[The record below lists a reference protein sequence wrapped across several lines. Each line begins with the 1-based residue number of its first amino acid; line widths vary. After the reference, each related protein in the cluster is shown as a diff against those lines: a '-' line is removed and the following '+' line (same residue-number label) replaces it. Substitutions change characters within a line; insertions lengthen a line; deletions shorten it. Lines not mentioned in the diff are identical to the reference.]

1 MNIFNIYTKMK
12 KTILALGAI
21 AMMAACTQTKNNPFL
36 EEWDT
41 PYGIPPFEKIQL
53 TDYIPAIKAGIE
65 EQNKELEAILNNQEA
80 PTFENTIAAYELSGK
95 TLTKTSAVLFNLQ
108 ETEGSDEMN
117 KVVEEATALM
127 TEHEDNIS
135 MNKAF
140 FGRVKAVYEAEQ
152 SGLTREQQM
161 VLKKLYQSFTRNGV
175 DLDEAAQARLK
186 EINQKIAAAQQKFGT
201 NLLAENN
208 AFKEKFGV
216 PVSSYTSEMTS
227 CEDRSRREEM
237 FKAYSSRGNN
247 GNEYDNKALCLEILK
262 LRAERAKLLGFDN
275 FAAYQLDN
283 KMAHDP
289 GTVDAFLDKIIGPA
303 VSKAKEEIA
312 DMQKVMDEDIQA
324 DKVAAGSKIE
334 SWDWFYYAEKVRQRK
349 YSLDENLTKPYF
361 RMENVRDGIFFA
373 AHTLYGINVEP
384 LKDVPLYNPA
394 VEAFKVTDADGSL
407 LGIFTTDYFPRASK
421 RGGAWMTNFREQ
433 YVDADGNDVRPIII
447 NVGNM
452 TAPTET
458 LPALFTIDEVETVFH
473 EFGHA
478 LHGLLTKCHYPSVSG
493 TNVARD
499 FVETFSQFNE
509 NWAFQPEILAEY
521 AKHYETGE
529 VIPDSLVAKIN
540 NARKFN
546 QGFMTSELCA
556 ASILDMKWH
565 ELAEE
570 DLAKLSEGDQAANVA
585 EFEKKVCKEMGL
597 IDEIIPRYRTTYF
610 NHIFNSG
617 YSAGYYSYLWA
628 EVLDKDAFEYFQ
640 QQGIYN
646 PEVAM
651 KFRQTFLEK
660 GGSEEPMTLYLSFR
674 GAQPDPG
681 ALLRARGL
689 TE

>member
-1 MNIFNIYTKMK
+1 
-12 KTILALGAI
+12 
-21 AMMAACTQTKNNPFL
+21 MMSACTQTRTNPFL

-53 TDYIPAIKAGIE
+53 SDYIPAVKAGIE
-65 EQNKELEAILNNQEA
+65 EQNKELEAIINNAEA
-80 PTFENTIAAYELSGK
+80 PTFENTIAAYELSGRTLSK
-95 TLTKTSAVLFNLQ
+95 TTAVLFNLQ

-135 MNKAF
+135 MNKDF
-140 FGRVKAVYEAEQ
+140 FQRVKAVNDADQ

-175 DLDEAAQARLK
+175 DLDEAAQARIK

-208 AFKEKFGV
+208 AFKEKFGI

-289 GTVDAFLDKIIGPA
+289 QTVDAFLDRIIGPA
-303 VSKAKEEIA
+303 VAKAKEEIA
-312 DMQKVMDEDIQA
+312 DMQKVMDEDILA
-324 DKVAAGSKIE
+324 GKVAAGSKIE

-373 AHTLYGINVEP
+373 AHKLYGVNVEP

-407 LGIFTTDYFPRASK
+407 LGIFTTDYFPRSSK

-433 YVDADGNDVRPIII
+433 YVDAQGNDVRPIII

-452 TAPTET
+452 TSPTDS

-478 LHGLLTKCHYPSVSG
+478 LHGLLTKCRYPSVSG

-565 ELAEE
+565 ELTEE

-585 EFEKKVCKEMGL
+585 DFEKKVCKEMGL

-628 EVLDKDAFEYFQ
+628 EVLDKDAFEYFK

-646 PEVAM
+646 PEVAL

-689 TE
+689 TD

>member
-1 MNIFNIYTKMK
+1 MR

-36 EEWDT
+36 EEWNT

-53 TDYIPAIKAGIE
+53 TDYIPAVKAGIE
-65 EQNKELEAILNNQEA
+65 EQNKELEAILNNQDA
-80 PTFENTIAAYELSGK
+80 PTFENTVAAYELSGK
-95 TLTKTSAVLFNLQ
+95 TLTKTTAVLFNLQ
-108 ETEGSDEMN
+108 ETEGNDEMS

-140 FGRVKAVYEAEQ
+140 FERVKAVYDADQ

-175 DLDEAAQARLK
+175 DLEEAAQARLK

-208 AFKEKFGV
+208 AFKEQFGL

-227 CEDRSRREEM
+227 CEDRNRREAM

-262 LRAERAKLLGFDN
+262 LRAEKARLLGFDN

-289 GTVDAFLDKIIGPA
+289 ATVDAFLDRIIGPA
-303 VSKAKEEIA
+303 VAKAKEEVA
-312 DMQKVMDEDIQA
+312 DMQVIMDEDIQA
-324 DKVAAGSKIE
+324 GKVAAGSRIE
-334 SWDWFYYAEKVRQRK
+334 PWDWFYYAEKVRQRK

-361 RMENVRDGIFFA
+361 RMENVRNGIFFA
-373 AHTLYGINVEP
+373 ANKLYGISVEP

-394 VEAFKVTDADGSL
+394 AEAFKVIDADGSL
-407 LGIFTTDYFPRASK
+407 LGIFSTDYFPRSSK

-433 YVDADGNDVRPIII
+433 YVDAQGNDVRPIVI
-447 NVGNM
+447 NVCNM
-452 TAPTET
+452 TAPTDS

-565 ELAEE
+565 ELDEE

-585 EFEKKVCKEMGL
+585 EFEKKVCREMGL

-628 EVLDKDAFEYFQ
+628 EVLDKDAFEYFE

-646 PEVAM
+646 PEVAL
-651 KFRQTFLEK
+651 KFRRTFLEK

-689 TE
+689 TEK

>member
-1 MNIFNIYTKMK
+1 MK

-36 EEWDT
+36 EEWNT

-53 TDYIPAIKAGIE
+53 TDYIPAVKAGIE
-65 EQNKELEAILNNQEA
+65 EQNKELEAILGNQEA
-80 PTFENTIAAYELSGK
+80 PTFENTVAAYELSGK
-95 TLTKTSAVLFNLQ
+95 TLTKTTAVLFNLQ

-140 FGRVKAVYEAEQ
+140 FERVKAVYDADQ

-175 DLDEAAQARLK
+175 DLEEAAQARLK

-208 AFKEKFGV
+208 AFKEQFGL

-227 CEDRSRREEM
+227 CEDRNRREAM

-262 LRAERAKLLGFDN
+262 LRAEKARLLGFDN

-289 GTVDAFLDKIIGPA
+289 ATVDAFLDRIIGPA
-303 VSKAKEEIA
+303 VAKAKEEVA
-312 DMQKVMDEDIQA
+312 DMQVIMDEDIQA
-324 DKVAAGSKIE
+324 GKVAAGSRIE
-334 SWDWFYYAEKVRQRK
+334 PWDWFYYAEKVRQRK

-361 RMENVRDGIFFA
+361 RMENVRNGIFFA
-373 AHTLYGINVEP
+373 ANKLYGISVEP
-384 LKDVPLYNPA
+384 LKDVPLYNPT
-394 VEAFKVTDADGSL
+394 VEAFKVIDADGSL
-407 LGIFTTDYFPRASK
+407 LGIFSTDYFPRSSK

-433 YVDADGNDVRPIII
+433 YVDAQGNDVRPIVI
-447 NVGNM
+447 NVCNM
-452 TAPTET
+452 TAPTGS

-565 ELAEE
+565 ELDEE

-628 EVLDKDAFEYFQ
+628 EVLDKDAFEYFE

-646 PEVAM
+646 PEVAL

>member
-1 MNIFNIYTKMK
+1 
-12 KTILALGAI
+12 
-21 AMMAACTQTKNNPFL
+21 MMAACTETRTNPFL
-36 EEWDT
+36 EEWNT

-53 TDYIPAIKAGIE
+53 SDYIPAVKAGIE
-65 EQNKELEAILNNQEA
+65 EQNKELDAIINNPDA
-80 PTFENTIAAYELSGK
+80 PTFENTVAAYELSGRTLSK
-95 TLTKTSAVLFNLQ
+95 TTAVLFNLQ

-135 MNKAF
+135 MNKDF
-140 FGRVKAVYEAEQ
+140 FQRVKAVHDADQ

-175 DLDEAAQARLK
+175 DLDEAAQARIK

-216 PVSSYTSEMTS
+216 PVSSYTAEMTS
-227 CEDRSRREEM
+227 CEDRSRREAM

-289 GTVDAFLDKIIGPA
+289 QTVDAFLGRIIGPA
-303 VSKAKEEIA
+303 VAKAKEEIA

-324 DKVAAGSKIE
+324 GKLPAGSRIE

-361 RMENVRDGIFFA
+361 RMENVRDGIFYA
-373 AHTLYGINVEP
+373 AHKLYGINVEP

-407 LGIFTTDYFPRASK
+407 LGIFTTDYFPRSSK

-433 YVDADGNDVRPIII
+433 YVDAQGNDVRPIII

-452 TAPTET
+452 TAPTDS

-521 AKHYETGE
+521 AKHYKTGE
-529 VIPDSLVAKIN
+529 VIPDSLVVKIG

-565 ELAEE
+565 ELTED
-570 DLAKLSEGDQAANVA
+570 DLAKMSEGDQAANVA
-585 EFEKKVCKEMGL
+585 DFEKKVCKEMGL

-628 EVLDKDAFEYFQ
+628 EVLDKDAFEYFK

-646 PEVAM
+646 PEVAL

-674 GAQPDPG
+674 GAEPDPG

-689 TE
+689 TD